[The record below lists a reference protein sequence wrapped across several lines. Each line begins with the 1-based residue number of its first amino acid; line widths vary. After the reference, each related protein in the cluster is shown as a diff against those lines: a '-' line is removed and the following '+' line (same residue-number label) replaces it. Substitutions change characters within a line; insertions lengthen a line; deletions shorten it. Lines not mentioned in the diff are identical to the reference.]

1 MYSVRFQNIY
11 LGKYSG
17 ISSKNENINTDFKI
31 DDLYFNEETFEDA
44 EEKMQ
49 RMIIDSLL
57 KQTKLDLIIGAD
69 LTNQLGI
76 TNMAMSNYNIP
87 YIGVYSACASFPL
100 GMILA
105 GKMIKYS
112 NFKSIGVLVSS
123 HNLTAEK
130 TYRYPVEYGSLRKKC
145 ETFTATGAVVA
156 EVTSRKTNIKIESG
170 TIGRVI
176 DSGVT
181 NSKNMGAV
189 MAIGAYDTL
198 KTHLKDL
205 KRDISYYDLI
215 LTGDLGKIG
224 KSILMDL
231 LKDDDITPNR
241 LIDSGEIL
249 LDKSLIYAGSSGP
262 TCLPLVLLFKMIKSG
277 YKKILIIGTGA
288 LHNQLIANREKNI
301 PTISHAV
308 SIEVKS

>member
-1 MYSVRFQNIY
+1 MPSIRFQNIY

-17 ISSKNENINTDFKI
+17 ISSKNEIINTDIKI
-31 DDLYFNEETFEDA
+31 DDLYFGEKTFEEA

-49 RMIIDSLL
+49 GIIVDNIIN
-57 KQTKLDLIIGAD
+57 QTKLDLIIGSD

-76 TNMAMSNYNIP
+76 TNTTMTKYNIP
-87 YIGVYSACASFPL
+87 YIGIYNACASFPL
-100 GMILA
+100 GIILA
-105 GKMIKYS
+105 GNMIKNTS
-112 NFKSIGVLVSS
+112 FNNIGILVSS

-130 TYRYPVEYGSLRKKC
+130 TYRYPVEYGSLRKRY
-145 ETFTATGAVVA
+145 ETFTATGAVIA
-156 EVTSRKTNIKIESG
+156 EITKQKTNIKIESA
-170 TIGRVI
+170 TIGKAI
-176 DSGVT
+176 DSGIS

-198 KTHLKDL
+198 KNHLKDL
-205 KRDISYYDLI
+205 NRDITYYDLI

-224 KSILMDL
+224 KSILLDL
-231 LKDDDITPNR
+231 LKEDDITPNR
-241 LIDSGEIL
+241 LVDSGEVL
-249 LDKSLIYAGSSGP
+249 LNNKLAYAGSSGP

-288 LHNQLIANREKNI
+288 LHNQLISNRGKSI

>member
-1 MYSVRFQNIY
+1 MPSIRFQNIY

-17 ISSKNENINTDFKI
+17 ISSKNEIINTDIKI
-31 DDLYFNEETFEDA
+31 DDLYFGEKTFEEA

-49 RMIIDSLL
+49 GIIVDNIIN
-57 KQTKLDLIIGAD
+57 QTKLDLIIGSD

-76 TNMAMSNYNIP
+76 TNTTMTKYNIP
-87 YIGVYSACASFPL
+87 YIGIYNACASFPL
-100 GMILA
+100 GIILA
-105 GKMIKYS
+105 GNMIKNTS
-112 NFKSIGVLVSS
+112 FNNIGILVSS

-130 TYRYPVEYGSLRKKC
+130 TYRYPVEYGSLRKRY
-145 ETFTATGAVVA
+145 ETFTATGAVIA
-156 EVTSRKTNIKIESG
+156 EITKQKTNIKIESA
-170 TIGRVI
+170 TIGKAI
-176 DSGVT
+176 DSGIS

-198 KTHLKDL
+198 KNHLKDL
-205 KRDISYYDLI
+205 NRDITYYDLI

-224 KSILMDL
+224 KSILLDL
-231 LKDDDITPNR
+231 LKEDDITPNR
-241 LIDSGEIL
+241 LVDSGEVL
-249 LDKSLIYAGSSGP
+249 LNNKLAYAGSSGP

-288 LHNQLIANREKNI
+288 LHNQLFSNRGKCI